1 MIDVNVKLVHQINL
15 TLFRC
20 NPVYFVKLN
29 KIHVDLPKFKGVP
42 YHMTEINNKDFQI
55 AHCNIKD
62 WKRYTDWKP
71 KTNRDIN
78 F

>member
-1 MIDVNVKLVHQINL
+1 MIYDRCKCQISTPHKSYIIIDVIRL
-15 TLFRC
+15 TQQ
-20 NPVYFVKLN
+20 
-29 KIHVDLPKFKGVP
+29 IHVDLPKFKGVP
-42 YHMTEINNKDFQI
+42 YHITEINNKDFQI

-62 WKRYTDWKP
+62 WKRYIDWKP

>member
-15 TLFRC
+15 ILFR
-20 NPVYFVKLN
+20 FDLIKLN
-29 KIHVDLPKFKGVP
+29 ETHVDLPKFKGVP
-42 YHMTEINNKDFQI
+42 YHITEINNKDFQI
-55 AHCNIKD
+55 AHFNIKD
-62 WKRYTDWKP
+62 WKRYTDWKL

>member
-1 MIDVNVKLVHQINL
+1 MIDVNVKLVHHINL
-15 TLFRC
+15 ILFRY
-20 NPVYFVKLN
+20 NPVN

-42 YHMTEINNKDFQI
+42 YHITEINNKDFQI
-55 AHCNIKD
+55 AHYSIKD
-62 WKRYTDWKP
+62 WKRYTDWKL

>member
-1 MIDVNVKLVHQINL
+1 MIDVNVKLVHHINL
-15 TLFRC
+15 ILFRC
-20 NPVYFVKLN
+20 NPVYLIKLN

-42 YHMTEINNKDFQI
+42 YHITEINRKDFQI
-55 AHCNIKD
+55 AHCSIKD

>member
-1 MIDVNVKLVHQINL
+1 MIDVNVKLVHHINL
-15 TLFRC
+15 ILFDVIR
-20 NPVYFVKLN
+20 FIKLN

-42 YHMTEINNKDFQI
+42 YNITEINNKDFQI
-55 AHCNIKD
+55 AHCSIKD